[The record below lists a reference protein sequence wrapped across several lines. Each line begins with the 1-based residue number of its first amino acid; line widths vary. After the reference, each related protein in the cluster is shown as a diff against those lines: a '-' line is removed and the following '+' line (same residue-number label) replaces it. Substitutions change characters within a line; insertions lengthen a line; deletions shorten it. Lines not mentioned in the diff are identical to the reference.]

1 MNDSSVIDSHTLA
14 ELQEAMGE
22 DFAELVLIYIESTE
36 DILTNLL
43 KTFNQQDVVKFT
55 LEAHS
60 LKSSSANLGG
70 LVLSKM
76 GAELEIAGRKG
87 QLPESEAFI
96 KPLKETFAR
105 MTKELQQYQS

>member
-1 MNDSSVIDSHTLA
+1 MNDSSVIDSLA
-14 ELQEAMGE
+14 LTALQEAMGE
-22 DFAELVLIYIESTE
+22 DFDELVLIFIESTE
-36 DILTNLL
+36 DILDNLL
-43 KTFNQQDVVKFT
+43 RAYNQRDVVSFT

-70 LVLSKM
+70 FALSKM
-76 GAELEIAGRKG
+76 SAELEMAGRLG

-105 MTKELQQYQS
+105 MTKELQQYQN

>member
-1 MNDSSVIDSHTLA
+1 MNDNSAIDSHTLA
-14 ELQEAMGE
+14 AMHEAMGE

-43 KTFNQQDVVKFT
+43 KAFNQQDVATFT

-70 LVLSKM
+70 FVLSKM
-76 GAELEIAGRKG
+76 SAELEMAGCLG

-105 MTKELQQYQS
+105 MTKELQQFQS

>member
-1 MNDSSVIDSHTLA
+1 MNDSSVIDSRALA
-14 ELQEAMGE
+14 ALQKAIGE
-22 DFAELVLIYIESTE
+22 DFAELVLIFIESTE

-43 KTFNQQDVVKFT
+43 RAFNQQDVVSFT

-76 GAELEIAGRKG
+76 GAELEIAGRLG
-87 QLPESEAFI
+87 QLPESEEFI

-105 MTKELQQYQS
+105 MTKELQQYQN

>member
-1 MNDSSVIDSHTLA
+1 MNDSLVIDSRALA
-14 ELQEAMGE
+14 VLQEAMGE

-36 DILTNLL
+36 EILTNLL
-43 KTFNQQDVVKFT
+43 KAFNQQDVVTFT

-70 LVLSKM
+70 FALSKM
-76 GAELEIAGRKG
+76 SAELEMAGRLG

-96 KPLKETFAR
+96 KPLKEIFAR
-105 MTKELQQYQS
+105 MTKELQQYQN